1 MVITIFEYI
10 YIYMNDLHTAI
21 FLVRLGVKFR
31 DN

>member
-1 MVITIFEYI
+1 MVITIFE